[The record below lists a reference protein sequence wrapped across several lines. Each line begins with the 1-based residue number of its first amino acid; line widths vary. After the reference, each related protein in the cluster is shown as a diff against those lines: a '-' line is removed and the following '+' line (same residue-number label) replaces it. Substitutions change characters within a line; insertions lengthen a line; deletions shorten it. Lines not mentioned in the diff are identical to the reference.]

1 MTTNDK
7 PLITERQA
15 DVMRIL
21 WADGSATV
29 REAKE
34 KIPDDLAYTSVLT
47 VFQTLEERGHVR
59 HEHEGKAYRYFP
71 VTSQQEAAEVFAEH
85 LWGMSGSLA
94 TETRDAIQR
103 IYDRETS
110 Q

>member
-1 MTTNDK
+1 MTTNGR
-7 PLITERQA
+7 PLITSRQA

-29 REAKE
+29 REAKQ
-34 KIPDDLAYTSVLT
+34 KINDDLAYTSVLT
-47 VFQTLEERGHVR
+47 ACQTLEERGHVR

-71 VTSQQEAAEVFAEH
+71 VTSREEAAEAFAEH
-85 LWGMSGSLA
+85 LWSMDGTLA
-94 TETRDAIQR
+94 QKTRDKIQA

-110 Q
+110 